1 MKTRTLSIA
10 IPVISGLVAAAA
22 AMAQPVQ
29 LVTPAPVQ
37 YGQSTVVIAPNAPPP
52 PRVETIPQP
61 PSAEAKVM
69 FWQPGHWMWNGANW
83 EWASTSRGRRRRRS
97 GSRATGRS
105 SRRAAMSGWTD
116 TGRVDEGGGQCLAS
130 MTSA

>member
-61 PSAEAKVM
+61 PSAEAQVM
-69 FWQPGHWMWNGANW
+69 YWQPGHWGVGVGPVRPEAGAAGGLAAGPLGAAAVGRLCLGGRTLAGLMREVGN
-83 EWASTSRGRRRRRS
+83 ASHP
-97 GSRATGRS
+97 
-105 SRRAAMSGWTD
+105 
-116 TGRVDEGGGQCLAS
+116 
-130 MTSA
+130 